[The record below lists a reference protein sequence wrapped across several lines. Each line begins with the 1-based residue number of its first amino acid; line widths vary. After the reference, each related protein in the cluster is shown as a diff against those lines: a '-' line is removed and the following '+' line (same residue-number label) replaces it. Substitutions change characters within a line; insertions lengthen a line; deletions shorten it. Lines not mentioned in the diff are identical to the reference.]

1 MFEFRSQHYV
11 GWFEFTGI
19 YHNIKPILKQGGR
32 LGGVPLIRS
41 KIVKVGGVSAGVQ
54 SLSVPFFEEVGIQI
68 KKTRELLK
76 NKTIS
81 HKTSRAQI
89 HLTVIFQE
97 IRLWALSG
105 C

>member
-1 MFEFRSQHYV
+1 M
-11 GWFEFTGI
+11 
-19 YHNIKPILKQGGR
+19 
-32 LGGVPLIRS
+32 PLIRS

-68 KKTRELLK
+68 KKTRGLVK

-81 HKTSRAQI
+81 HKTPRAQI